1 MKQEHVNFTADLNE
15 YERQQECGEFKIFR
29 DYHQARMRRKQ
40 AEVDAG
46 LYPDYHLS
54 GDEEESVPQEEL
66 DAHADLLAFAD
77 RLEKN

>member
-1 MKQEHVNFTADLNE
+1 
-15 YERQQECGEFKIFR
+15 
-29 DYHQARMRRKQ
+29 MRRKQ

-66 DAHADLLAFAD
+66 DAHADLLDFAN